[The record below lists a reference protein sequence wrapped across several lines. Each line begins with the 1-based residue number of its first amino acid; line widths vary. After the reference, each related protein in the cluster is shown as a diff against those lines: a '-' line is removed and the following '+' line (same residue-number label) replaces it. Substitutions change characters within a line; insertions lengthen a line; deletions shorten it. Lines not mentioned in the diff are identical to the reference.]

1 MKSLL
6 QSKDEN
12 PATIDKLP
20 VEVGVDSQSSDSCD
34 SLAEAKSSVAMHD
47 DRCVVM
53 HDDRCVVMNDDGPI
67 VDPVIQTADKLSDLT
82 LIEEPPDGVEAHK
95 EGDMKTE
102 TGAEERGKEEPSP
115 DPIEEEA
122 KKRLHSRKFREYCD
136 HDLSK
141 DLGKSSTTF
150 VSNFPETGIIF
161 RFAVVFDQRLF

>member
-12 PATIDKLP
+12 LPTTGKLP
-20 VEVGVDSQSSDSCD
+20 VEVGVDSQSSDTSD
-34 SLAEAKSSVAMHD
+34 SLAEAKSSVIMHD
-47 DRCVVM
+47 DNSI
-53 HDDRCVVMNDDGPI
+53 VMNDDRRI

-82 LIEEPPDGVEAHK
+82 LIEEASGGIESRK
-95 EGDMKTE
+95 EGDMKTK
-102 TGAEERGKEEPSP
+102 TGVAEERGKEEPRP

-141 DLGKSSTTF
+141 DLGKSFTTF
-150 VSNFPETGIIF
+150 VRDFPETGIIF
-161 RFAVVFDQRLF
+161 GLVFDQRPF

>member
-12 PATIDKLP
+12 LATIDKLP
-20 VEVGVDSQSSDSCD
+20 VEVGVDSQSSDTSD
-34 SLAEAKSSVAMHD
+34 SLAEAKSSV
-47 DRCVVM
+47 VM
-53 HDDRCVVMNDDGPI
+53 HDDRRIVMNDDRPI
-67 VDPVIQTADKLSDLT
+67 VDPVIQTAEKLSDLT
-82 LIEEPPDGVEAHK
+82 LIEKAPDGIESRK

-102 TGAEERGKEEPSP
+102 TGVAEERGKEEPSL

-141 DLGKSSTTF
+141 DLGKSFTTL
-150 VSNFPETGIIF
+150 VTLVIF
-161 RFAVVFDQRLF
+161 HKHG

>member
-12 PATIDKLP
+12 LPTTGKLP
-20 VEVGVDSQSSDSCD
+20 VEVGVDSQSSDTCD
-34 SLAEAKSSVAMHD
+34 GLAEAKRS
-47 DRCVVM
+47 VVM
-53 HDDRCVVMNDDGPI
+53 HDDDSSIVMNDDRSI
-67 VDPVIQTADKLSDLT
+67 VDPVVQTVEKLSDLT
-82 LIEEPPDGVEAHK
+82 LIEDCVESPAEAPDGIEAHK

-102 TGAEERGKEEPSP
+102 TGVAEERGKEEPSL

-141 DLGKSSTTF
+141 DLGKSFTTL
-150 VSNFPETGIIF
+150 VTLVIF
-161 RFAVVFDQRLF
+161 HKHG

>member
-12 PATIDKLP
+12 LPTTGKLP
-20 VEVGVDSQSSDSCD
+20 VEVGVDSQSSDTSD
-34 SLAEAKSSVAMHD
+34 SLAEAKSSV
-47 DRCVVM
+47 VM
-53 HDDRCVVMNDDGPI
+53 HDDSSIVMNDDSSIVMNDDRSI
-67 VDPVIQTADKLSDLT
+67 VDPVIQTAEKLSDLM
-82 LIEEPPDGVEAHK
+82 LIEEAPDGAEAHK

-102 TGAEERGKEEPSP
+102 TGAEGKGKEEPSP

-141 DLGKSSTTF
+141 DLGKSFTTF
-150 VSNFPETGIIF
+150 SLNRDNFSSF
-161 RFAVVFDQRLF
+161 CLVRDQSR

>member
-12 PATIDKLP
+12 LPTIDKLP
-20 VEVGVDSQSSDSCD
+20 VEADVDSQSSDTSD
-34 SLAEAKSSVAMHD
+34 SLAEAKSSVVMND
-47 DRCVVM
+47 DSSIVM
-53 HDDRCVVMNDDGPI
+53 HDDGRI
-67 VDPVIQTADKLSDLT
+67 VDPVIQSAEKLGDLT
-82 LIEEPPDGVEAHK
+82 LTEEALDSIEAHK

-102 TGAEERGKEEPSP
+102 TGVAEERGKEEPSL

-141 DLGKSSTTF
+141 DLGKSFNTL
-150 VSNFPETGIIF
+150 VRDLP
-161 RFAVVFDQRLF
+161 